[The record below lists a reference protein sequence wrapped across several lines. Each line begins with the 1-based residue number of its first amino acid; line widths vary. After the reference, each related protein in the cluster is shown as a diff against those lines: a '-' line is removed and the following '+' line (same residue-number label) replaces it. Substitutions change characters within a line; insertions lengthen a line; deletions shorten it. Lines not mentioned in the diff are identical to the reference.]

1 MLKNVFTTIM
11 LTFALNALAATPND
25 TIGINQSDVKKWVE
39 TEVVNT
45 KGNKVKK
52 YYCIWK
58 EQLVP
63 TSKTVYEKAMLCNK
77 FGAKCAL
84 ILIGK
89 KTKTGFSPKR
99 IALN

>member
-1 MLKNVFTTIM
+1 MLKTVLTTIM
-11 LTFALNALAATPND
+11 AVIALNASAATPND
-25 TIGINQSDVKKWVE
+25 TIGIDQRDVKKWVE

-45 KGNKVKK
+45 KGVKTKK
-52 YYCIWK
+52 YYCIYK

-89 KTKTGFSPKR
+89 KTKTGFSPRR